1 MRTTFLS
8 IISILLFSATSLAN
22 DLIDNPVPDLEL
34 VELESAATSSSHA
47 DEDRAPSSI
56 PTQAASAKDRKN
68 MVLSTISKN
77 FSGLQ
82 TCYKQ
87 GLQKN
92 ADMKGKVVMTW
103 DIDPRGNVTSAGIE
117 DSQLKNKHVEECMVK
132 RFSEWNF
139 PSQAKIA
146 GSKDKM
152 TYTFHFVP

>member
-8 IISILLFSATSLAN
+8 IISIFLFSSISFAS

-34 VELESAATSSSHA
+34 VELESAATASSA
-47 DEDRAPSSI
+47 TEEDRTPSSI

-68 MVLSTISKN
+68 MVMQTISKN
-77 FSGLQ
+77 FSGLKS
-82 TCYKQ
+82 CYTQ
-87 GLQKN
+87 GLKQN

-103 DIDPRGNVTSAGIE
+103 DLDARGKVTRAGIE
-117 DSQLKNKHVEECMVK
+117 DSQLKNKNVEECMVK
-132 RFSEWNF
+132 QFSEWHF